1 MSITKSTGIALAGML
16 LAVIS
21 GIALMGQGG
30 GTGQEAQKTLKKV
43 PIPYSTPE
51 SGAEMWKDYCAACH
65 GMSGAGDGPAA
76 DILKSP
82 PQDLSLMAKRN
93 NGKFPVDRFASV
105 LRFGDGGHE
114 HGTSDMPFWG
124 PLFRSLH
131 PGPGSENLA
140 ELRIHNLSEFVE
152 SLQQK

>member
-1 MSITKSTGIALAGML
+1 MSITKSAGVALALML

-21 GIALMGQGG
+21 VIALTGPAGTAGQ
-30 GTGQEAQKTLKKV
+30 QEATKTLKRV
-43 PIPYSTPE
+43 PIPYSQPE
-51 SGAEMWKDYCAACH
+51 SGAQMWKDYCAACH
-65 GMSGAGDGPAA
+65 GTSGAGNGPAA

-93 NGKFPVDRFASV
+93 NGKFPADHFAAV

-124 PLFRSLH
+124 PLFRSQ
-131 PGPGSENLA
+131 GAA
-140 ELRIHNLSEFVE
+140 ELRIHNLSEYVE